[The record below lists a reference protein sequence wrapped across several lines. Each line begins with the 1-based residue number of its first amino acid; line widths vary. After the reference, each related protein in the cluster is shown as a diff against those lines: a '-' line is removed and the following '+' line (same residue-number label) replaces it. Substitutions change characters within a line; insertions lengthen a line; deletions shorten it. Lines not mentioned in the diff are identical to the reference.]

1 VRTLTLSTLRFL
13 LLAAVA
19 SAPLAAQ
26 TFTREAAPFLV
37 TADGAAVPHPF
48 VGGFFEPRPALLDID
63 ADGDADLL
71 LNVGGAGIQFFE
83 REGDDWIWRTDRL
96 GGIEPGNW
104 STFGDLDGDG
114 DLDLLTRGQPGRVRY
129 WRNVGTAEEPAFEV
143 GADLLRDAEGEPVN
157 VEDSSIPA
165 LADLDGDGDPDLYAG
180 KADIGTITQY
190 VHEGVDA
197 DGVPVFRFVTDRFQ
211 GIVIYEENPQC
222 RSEADRA
229 APNIP
234 MPGGRGTMH
243 GANAIAIED
252 LTGDGAPELFWGDFF
267 APSLFYFANEGTETD
282 PRLTLAT
289 DRFPVGQPLTSGGYN
304 APTYGDT
311 DRDGDADLVVGVQRG
326 LCFQSQTAVANLIY
340 FENAGTPDAPDLR
353 VQTDRMIESLDLGSR
368 STAALADLD
377 GDGDLDLV
385 LANETDPDDT
395 SRANLVRYE
404 NVGTASAP
412 AFALADDDWLGLA
425 YDYGAYAPVFGDL
438 DGDGDLDLI
447 VGGFNGRFAFLENTG
462 AGYERVDDRW
472 QNVDVGQYARGTL
485 GDLDGDGDLDLIGG
499 ASSGRV
505 RLYRNVGSASSAA
518 FLTEDNGTPT
528 AEDLAF
534 QLEIGLPD
542 RIGADTAPALG
553 DLDGDGD
560 LDLLLGTASGE
571 LLVYQN
577 VGSATAPQFQAAEPV
592 PSGRRRTTPA
602 LGDLDGDGRP
612 EIVAGTSSGGF
623 LFWHASPGTWREP
636 APETDLGFR
645 VVPNPSTDAVGFHA
659 QAPRGEVAVF
669 DAVGRR
675 VTRVTLAG
683 GVGTWDGHGADGRR
697 AASGVYLARFETPN
711 GSGTVSFTRVN

>member
-1 VRTLTLSTLRFL
+1 MRTFL

-26 TFTREAAPFLV
+26 TFTREASPFPV
-37 TADGAAVPHPF
+37 TADGVEVPHPF
-48 VGGFFEPRPALLDID
+48 VGGFFEPRPALVDID
-63 ADGDADLL
+63 ADGDADLI
-71 LNVGGAGIQFFE
+71 LNVGGSGLQFFE

-114 DLDLLTRGQPGRVRY
+114 DLDLLARGQPGRVRY
-129 WRNVGTAEEPAFEV
+129 WRNVGTAQEPAFEV
-143 GADLLRDAEGEPVN
+143 GADPLRDADGEPVN

-190 VHEGVDA
+190 VHEGVDD

-211 GIVIYEENPQC
+211 DIVIYEENPQC
-222 RSEADRA
+222 RSAAGRA
-229 APNIP
+229 APNL
-234 MPGGRGTMH
+234 PGGRGTMH

-267 APSLFYFANEGTETD
+267 APSLFYFLNEGTPAD
-282 PRLTLAT
+282 PQLALASE
-289 DRFPVGQPLTSGGYN
+289 RFPVGQPLTSGGYN

-311 DRDGDADLVVGVQRG
+311 DRDGDSDLVVGVQRG
-326 LCFQSQTAVANLIY
+326 LCFQSQTAVSNLIY
-340 FENAGTPDAPDLR
+340 FENAGTSEAPDLR
-353 VQTDRMIESLDLGSR
+353 VQTDRLIESLDLGSR
-368 STAALADLD
+368 STAALVDLEN
-377 GDGDLDLV
+377 DGDLDLV

-412 AFALADDDWLGLA
+412 ALERADDDWLELA
-425 YDYGAYAPVFGDL
+425 YDYGAYAPAFGDL
-438 DGDGDLDLI
+438 DGDGDLDLL
-447 VGGFNGRFAFLENTG
+447 VGGFNGRFALLENTG
-462 AGYERVDDRW
+462 STFEVVDERF

-499 ASSGRV
+499 ASSGRI
-505 RLYRNVGSASSAA
+505 RLYRNVGSGSEVV
-518 FLTEDNGTPT
+518 FQTESNGTPV
-528 AEDLAF
+528 AEDAAF

-542 RIGADTAPALG
+542 RVDADTAPALG

-577 VGSATAPQFQAAEPV
+577 VGSTSAPRFQPAEPI

-623 LFWHASPGTWREP
+623 LFWRASQGTWREP

-645 VVPNPSTDAVGFHA
+645 VVPNPSTDSVAFRAEAG
-659 QAPRGEVAVF
+659 RGEVVVF
-669 DAVGRR
+669 DATGRR
-675 VTRVTLAG
+675 VTRVALAG
-683 GVGTWDGHGADGRR
+683 GVGEWDGRGADGHR
-697 AASGVYLARFETPN
+697 AASGVYLARFDTPD
-711 GSGTVSFTRVN
+711 GSGTVSFTRVR